1 MHASRRQFLSGMS
14 ALAASVAGFGFSP
27 AFGQV
32 TPSTLG
38 KVNVDVAKSLCVHCV
53 NFCGIEVHKHDGVI
67 REIRPDPGR
76 RDVYNH
82 GICPKG
88 VSGAFTAYNPYRVK
102 TPLKR
107 TNPRKGLD
115 QDPGWVEISWEEA
128 FAEIVPRMEKIRAE
142 NPAKFI
148 WQHGHGK
155 YLIGDKF
162 PKAFAKA
169 FGTPNV
175 VHRTTTCESSRHV
188 GDDITWGYHGFLPDL
203 AHTNL
208 FLVFGSNYFEAEQY
222 ARWMDHAVTDARER
236 GMKVIVIEPRLSHA
250 GAKADRWIPIRPG
263 KDVAMVLAMTK
274 LLVDGGIY
282 DEDFLVT
289 YTNAPQLVGEDGRIL
304 RDGEGEP
311 LVWDAVSQTA
321 KPYVEGVEPTL
332 RGNFDVNGTPA
343 RTGFDVFAESL
354 ADVTPEAAEEICDVP
369 AETIREIAGM
379 IAKEARIGTTTIVDG
394 FEHRYRP
401 VSIHSWRGMS
411 AKEHGVQSWRSAL
424 ILQMLMGI
432 PDAIGGHKLGKVLN
446 HPEYMETSKCEY
458 PPKRV
463 DLAKSVYFPNGHHDV
478 CQQVALT
485 LLDPESYGLEY
496 VPELQIFYAT
506 NRPASTSDTDR
517 QYASMDKTFN
527 VTIEAHMSETAWMSD
542 IVLPDK
548 TYLESWHF
556 APTRS
561 HSYSSHVAI
570 RQPVANV
577 YSLEHDGHSILWEL
591 AKRLGIRDDYIEQLN
606 GQWKTKEP
614 PFEPGRDYT
623 DKEAVEVLWLNATKG
638 KPFEEAI
645 EKGFSGSLKTAD
657 GVYTKGLED
666 HMKGPGTPKMQFYAD
681 SMLGTF
687 EKVTKVVKENGISN
701 IDLDKYGIAYSPFPT
716 LDHAMPTPHREATDF
731 PYYLITFK
739 TMYRNQTA
747 CSNTN
752 PILNFAIGNDTQR
765 NGVLINPATAAK
777 LGISNGDSIALET
790 RIGQTDGKA
799 ELTEGIRPDTI
810 GVCYSYG
817 HTIAGWPQYSKL
829 GTDVNKILEL
839 HPDVV
844 SGMNSFN
851 DTKCRV
857 IKA

>member
-1 MHASRRQFLSGMS
+1 MS
-14 ALAASVAGFGFSP
+14 ALASSVAAFGFSP

-32 TPSTLG
+32 TSSTIGGANLE
-38 KVNVDVAKSLCVHCV
+38 VTKSLCVHCV

-76 RDVYNH
+76 REIYNH

-88 VSGAFTAYNPYRVK
+88 VSGAFTAYNPYRIK

-107 TNPRKGLD
+107 TNPKKGLD

-128 FAEIVPRMEKIRAE
+128 FDEIIPRLEKIKAE
-142 NPAKFI
+142 NPSKLI

-208 FLVFGSNYFEAEQY
+208 FLVFGSSYFEAEQY

-236 GMKVIVIEPRLSHA
+236 GMKVIVIEPRLSHS

-263 KDVAMVLAMTK
+263 KDVAMMLAMTK
-274 LLVDGGIY
+274 ILIDDGVY
-282 DEDFLVT
+282 DEEFLVT

-304 RDGEGEP
+304 RDGEGQP
-311 LVWDAVSQTA
+311 LVWDAVSQSA
-321 KPYVEGVEPTL
+321 KTFVEGVEPTL
-332 RGNFDVNGTPA
+332 RGSFEVDGTPV
-343 RTGFDVFAESL
+343 RTAFDVFAESL
-354 ADVTPEAAEEICDVP
+354 SESTPEAASEICDVP

-411 AKEHGVQSWRSAL
+411 AKEHGVQNWRSAL
-424 ILQMLMGI
+424 VLQMLLGI
-432 PDAIGGHKLGKVLN
+432 PDAIGGHKLGKVLD
-446 HPEYMETSKCEY
+446 HPEYMEPAKCEY

-485 LLDPESYGLEY
+485 LLEPKAYGLEY

-506 NRPASTSDTDR
+506 NRPASTSETDK
-517 QYASMDKTFN
+517 QYASMEKTFN
-527 VTIEAHMSETAWMSD
+527 VTIEVHMSETAWMSD

-548 TYLESWHF
+548 SYLESWHF
-556 APTRS
+556 APTRK
-561 HSYSSHVAI
+561 HNYSSHTAI

-577 YSLEHDGHSILWEL
+577 YSLEHDGFTILWEI
-591 AKRLGIRDDYIEQLN
+591 AKRLGIRDEYIEQIN
-606 GQWKTKEP
+606 AQWKAKEP
-614 PFEPGRDYT
+614 AFEPGRDYS
-623 DKEAVEVLWLNATKG
+623 DKEAVEILWLNATKG
-638 KPFEEAI
+638 KPFQEAI
-645 EKGFSGSLKTAD
+645 EKGFDGSLKTAD
-657 GVYTKGLED
+657 KVYIKGLED

-687 EKVTKVVKENGISN
+687 EKVEKVVKENGISN
-701 IDLDKYGIAYSPFPT
+701 IDLDKYRIAYSAFPT
-716 LDHAMPTPHREATDF
+716 FEHAMPTPHREATDF
-731 PYYLITFK
+731 PFYLLTFK
-739 TMYRNQTA
+739 RMYRNQTA

-752 PILNFAIGNDTQR
+752 PILNFGIGKDTQD
-765 NGVLINPATAAK
+765 NGIHINPAAAK
-777 LGISNGDSIALET
+777 ELGISDGDSITLET
-790 RIGQTDGKA
+790 RIGQTHGTAK
-799 ELTEGIRPDTI
+799 LTESIRPDTI
-810 GVCYSYG
+810 GVAYSYG
-817 HTIAGWPQYSKL
+817 HMIAGWPQYAKL
-829 GTDVNKILEL
+829 GTDVNKVLEL